1 MRRAMLPQTA
11 FPPISPVLL
20 DRKFSIALVGAVGLQ
35 IVLVSL
41 SLPGWVC
48 PFFRLTGIPCPGC
61 GLSRASMLLLKGD
74 LAGSL
79 RFHAFAPIF
88 LFAIVALILSILLPK
103 SILQPAI
110 ARAVLIERQTGLTA
124 LILVALIVYWL
135 ARLLFLQAAFVQLIR
150 G

>member
-11 FPPISPVLL
+11 FPSISPVLL
-20 DRKFSIALVGAVGLQ
+20 DRRFSTALVGAVGFQ
-35 IVLVSL
+35 IALASL
-41 SLPGWVC
+41 SLQGWMC
-48 PFFRLTGIPCPGC
+48 PFFRITGIPCPGC
-61 GLSRASMLLLKGD
+61 GLSRATMLLLKGD

-79 RFHAFAPIF
+79 RFHVFAPIL
-88 LFAIVALILSILLPK
+88 LFAILALILAVFLPK

-110 ARAVLIERQTGLTA
+110 ARAALIERQTGLTV
-124 LILVALIVYWL
+124 LILAGLILYWL